1 MKDKIVTIGITESS
15 KMNIRKLGE
24 KYGYADIT
32 VLEYL
37 LSGKIP
43 LSELKIN
50 L

>member
-1 MKDKIVTIGITESS
+1 MKDIIKTIGITETTKS
-15 KMNIRKLGE
+15 KIKRLSE

-37 LSGKIP
+37 LRGDIP
-43 LSELKIN
+43 LEELKR